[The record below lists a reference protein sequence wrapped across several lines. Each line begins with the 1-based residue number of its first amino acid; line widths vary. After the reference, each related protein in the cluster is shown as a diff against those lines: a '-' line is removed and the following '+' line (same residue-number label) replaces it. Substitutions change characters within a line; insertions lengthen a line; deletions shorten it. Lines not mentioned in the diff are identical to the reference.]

1 MCRLQAGTGVY
12 CGPLRLLAWEVAEKL
27 NAGGVPCSLVTGQER
42 REVEGAR
49 HAACTVGGGR
59 EAGASC
65 FGGGKKAGSVVGWS
79 TAHPDSKLREGVD
92 WES

>member
-49 HAACTVGGGR
+49 HAACTVGGSR
-59 EAGASC
+59 EAGGLLFPLRAARRLAGWWA
-65 FGGGKKAGSVVGWS
+65 GGPLHEAWS
-79 TAHPDSKLREGVD
+79 PS
-92 WES
+92 